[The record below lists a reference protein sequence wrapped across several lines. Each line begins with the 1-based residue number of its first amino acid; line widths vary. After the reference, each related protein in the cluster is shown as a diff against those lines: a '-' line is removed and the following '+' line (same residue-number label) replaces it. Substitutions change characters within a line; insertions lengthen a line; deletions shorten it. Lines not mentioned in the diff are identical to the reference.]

1 MAHTLPYPSPI
12 RTGLVGFPTYGS
24 SLSKVLFRHPPS
36 QLPTL
41 NIRKLHRL
49 YNTHLQ
55 PSCINRRRM
64 HMQWPAFICF
74 SSYEGYPLII
84 PCHDDLLSFL
94 RWNMIWLVEIYSVW
108 LIYSMNQKRNK
119 YLETDKDGFIRV
131 YPSLHET
138 KEKGKLRLLTKLLI
152 RLKKWHWMAID
163 YAWSTST
170 HPITMDNLNR
180 EIKAVIALID
190 AAIRKIKLPPE
201 ELKRAKS
208 KLAELLKQRG
218 SSEWSY
224 VISKKCAFS
233 GTLIQNKP

>member
-1 MAHTLPYPSPI
+1 MTPRRRNPDRVCDPFPPDSPH
-12 RTGLVGFPTYGS
+12 RTGQHCSCRSKTSRMFIQKSPCHHGAHVTVPQPHKNRTGRFPDIRL

-108 LIYSMNQKRNK
+108 FNLFDES
-119 YLETDKDGFIRV
+119 ET
-131 YPSLHET
+131 
-138 KEKGKLRLLTKLLI
+138 
-152 RLKKWHWMAID
+152 
-163 YAWSTST
+163 
-170 HPITMDNLNR
+170 
-180 EIKAVIALID
+180 
-190 AAIRKIKLPPE
+190 
-201 ELKRAKS
+201 
-208 KLAELLKQRG
+208 Q
-218 SSEWSY
+218 
-224 VISKKCAFS
+224 
-233 GTLIQNKP
+233 